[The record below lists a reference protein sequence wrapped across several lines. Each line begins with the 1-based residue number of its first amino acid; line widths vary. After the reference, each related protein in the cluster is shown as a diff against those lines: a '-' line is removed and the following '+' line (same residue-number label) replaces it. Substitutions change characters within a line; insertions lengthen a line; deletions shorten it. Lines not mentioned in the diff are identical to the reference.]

1 MSGTGTND
9 LPRAERPVL
18 ERPLIVISAP
28 RAGSTLLLETL
39 ARSREVWTVGGESH
53 RIIESFP
60 ELQTERHGYD
70 SHRLD
75 AARAT
80 PRLTRA
86 LREAFA
92 DELVDSDGRRWRDR
106 PAEARPATARFLEKT
121 PRNALRVAFLDAV
134 FPDARYVLLH
144 RDPRENVASI
154 IEAWRAPG
162 FWQFRGDLPG
172 WDREEW
178 CMLLPPG
185 WRSLVGRPLEE
196 IAAFQWRASYEHALA
211 DLERVAGD
219 RWITLDFADFLSD
232 PPEVVR
238 RLLEFADLSPDPSLA
253 KTASRPL
260 APSSSVVTPP
270 RPDKWRRFA
279 AEIDRVMP
287 SLQSMADRL
296 AARPTRP
303 DRPDRPEAM

>member
-1 MSGTGTND
+1 MSGRRTG
-9 LPRAERPVL
+9 PAERPAL
-18 ERPLIVISAP
+18 DRPVIVISAP
-28 RAGSTLLLETL
+28 RAGSTLLFETL
-39 ARSREVWTVGGESH
+39 ARSRAIWTVGGESH

-60 ELQTERHGYD
+60 ELQTERHGFD

-80 PRLTRA
+80 PGLTRA

-92 DELVDSDGRRWRDR
+92 AELVDSDGRRWSDR
-106 PAEARPATARFLEKT
+106 PREARPAAARFLEKT

-172 WDREEW
+172 WDRDEW

-196 IAAFQWRASYEHALA
+196 IAAFQWRVSYEHALD
-211 DLERVAGD
+211 DLEGIDPD
-219 RWITLDFADFLSD
+219 RWTTLDFADFLSD
-232 PPEVVR
+232 PPGVVR
-238 RLLEFADLSPDPSLA
+238 RLLEFADLPPDPSLA
-253 KTASRPL
+253 EAVSRPL

-270 RPDKWRRFA
+270 RPEKWRRFA
-279 AEIDRVMP
+279 AEIDRVTP
-287 SLQSMADRL
+287 SLRATAERL
-296 AARPTRP
+296 TARAALDSRAAG
-303 DRPDRPEAM
+303 PEAG